1 MLAAIQVLRDKHAS
15 AATGRNRSLT
25 MPGWESRRS
34 AFGAKMKMGAQAS
47 VQLEKG
53 CSDQSGSD
61 IRVGG
66 IWNVECVAPDGTVR
80 WCDVAK
86 NMCCTAALDNLLNV
100 YFGGATPLAGTGY
113 TILSLG
119 LIDNTAFSSLQAGD
133 TLGSHSGWAEGTYY
147 SNTTRPLWVPSAST
161 GGSNSI
167 VNANTTNFNI
177 NANTKSVNGLFL
189 VLDVSAAQ
197 VPGTTST
204 GLLFATASFSGGVQ
218 GCNSGDTLKCTYT
231 MSASTG

>member
-25 MPGWESRRS
+25 MPGWESHRS
-34 AFGAKMKMGAQAS
+34 AFGSKMKMGAQAS

-61 IRVGG
+61 LRVGG

-80 WCDVAK
+80 WHDVAK

-100 YFGGATPLAGTGY
+100 YFGGSTPLAGTDY
-113 TILSLG
+113 TVLSLG

-133 TLGSHSGWAEGTYY
+133 TLGSHSGWVGG
-147 SNTTRPLWVPSAST
+147 NLLLQHDPSAL
-161 GGSNSI
+161 GSECVDWWFQQYCQREHDQLQHQLQHEVGERVIPGVGRFGCSG
-167 VNANTTNFNI
+167 ARYH
-177 NANTKSVNGLFL
+177 
-189 VLDVSAAQ
+189 LDWPV
-197 VPGTTST
+197 VRDG
-204 GLLFATASFSGGVQ
+204 
-218 GCNSGDTLKCTYT
+218 
-231 MSASTG
+231 